1 MRIMET
7 EVQNNETQKNQD
19 NASIGWG
26 IAALILGII
35 SIVFIYYIII
45 SVLSAVLAI
54 IFGSIAL
61 KKGDKGLGKQA

>member
-1 MRIMET
+1 MET